1 MGAPDVHGISFGIS
15 LPFPMAVKVI
25 PASRVKLQRAG
36 MDAANAS
43 DY

>member
-1 MGAPDVHGISFGIS
+1 MAIAWAFP
-15 LPFPMAVKVI
+15 LPFPVAVKVI
-25 PASRVKLQRAG
+25 PASCIKLQRAG